1 MDDINF
7 DEVNESQFPAI
18 DLLVRLG
25 WKYVT
30 RDEAEELRGGDKSR
44 VILTDITKNAL
55 MRINSYEENGIERKF
70 DKNDIAAK
78 VDELENIKVQ
88 GLIDTS
94 KEVSNRIMPKLG
106 GGTIKVFENG
116 SYQDKSIRYID
127 FDNIENND
135 FHVTVEYKINGN
147 EENFRPDIMLFING
161 IPIAEIE
168 NKRGSVGF
176 EKAIAQLRRYQQ
188 KEYSPKLYTFVQLL
202 IAMDNLKLEHSVY
215 GTAGTPAE
223 YYTHWREKDQD
234 QYKLEQTL
242 SQILYQPLEQETY
255 NKIRQDL
262 NGYVLGLRSTSYLPQ
277 DNLIYGMLRK
287 ERILDIIKNFVFYDG
302 LYKKV
307 ARYQQYFAVKK
318 MLNQVKQ
325 REGEHRKGGIIWHTQ
340 GSGKSLTMVMF
351 VRALI
356 EDPEIK
362 NPRIV
367 IVTDR
372 IDLDKQIKE
381 TFANGGLKK
390 DVIRTTSGEDLIKR
404 IKNKDP
410 NVLTTIIDKFNS
422 AAKKYS
428 KVVDEDENIFVLVDE
443 AHRSQS
449 GDANLS
455 MLRTIPNACYIAF
468 TGTPILKNQKKLT
481 TNKFGDFIDRYTI
494 DDALKD
500 GIIVPLLYD
509 GRYIPI
515 DEDEDK
521 IDRKVERVLSGL
533 SDEQQEELKKR
544 IEKKHIKNTS
554 AKIEEVCIDVAE
566 HFERNFQNTG
576 LKAQLVA
583 PNKISAVHMHEWF
596 ERDGRIK
603 TALVIS
609 DENGEIGD
617 EEKEKQEVK
626 TYLDKIK
633 QNYASLRSYED
644 QVIADFKTQKSPEIL
659 IVVDKLLTGF
669 DAPVNTV
676 LYLAKQLRDHN
687 LLQAIAR
694 VNRLYNNEN
703 GTMNKTAG
711 YVVDY
716 SENARAIKEA
726 MALFGNY
733 DPDDVRSALI
743 DVKQKKGELEAS
755 YAELV
760 DLFKEFKTSHECL
773 DSLKDE
779 AERRKFYDS
788 YNKVLNIYSEYAN
801 LREADTELIG
811 RCQKDLKK
819 FAEIKKDANILY
831 DDKLDLR
838 AYERELVRIL
848 DQHITADQ
856 ATILVE
862 NVEISNSKYFDQAV
876 EQLGSGKSRAEAIA
890 AQANRRI
897 TEAFKNKGDVN
908 LFNKFSEK
916 IRRIIDELYDNKIED
931 SKAFEELTQI
941 IEDIDSRKDN
951 SLPEK
956 IKDIAGGGLLY
967 GNLKELISENDYD
980 NHIIKLAEIVKQY
993 AIVDWWKSFDQK
1005 RIMENAIDD
1014 YIYDN
1019 LEVNEIENK
1028 KIRSKIIELAE
1039 NNYDLFKD

>member
-1 MDDINF
+1 MDELNF
-7 DEVNESQFPAI
+7 DEVNESQFPAVA
-18 DLLVRLG
+18 LLVKLG
-25 WKYVT
+25 WKYIT
-30 RDEAEELRGGDKSR
+30 REEAEAFRDGDKSR
-44 VILTDITKNAL
+44 VILTKVARDAL
-55 MRINSYEENGIERKF
+55 MRINSYEENGTERKF
-70 DKNDIAAK
+70 DSNDITAK

-94 KEVSNRIMPKLG
+94 KEISGRIMPNLG

-127 FDNIENND
+127 FENIENND

-168 NKRGSVGF
+168 NKRGSVGY
-176 EKAIAQLRRYQQ
+176 EKAVAQLRRYQQ

-234 QYKLEQTL
+234 QYELEQKL
-242 SQILYQPLEQETY
+242 NKILFQPLDSETY
-255 NKIRQDL
+255 DKIYHDL
-262 NGYVLGLRSTSYLPQ
+262 NHQVAGQRSTSYLPQ

-287 ERILDIIKNFVFYDG
+287 DRILDIIKNFVFYDG

-318 MLNQVKQ
+318 MLKQVKQ
-325 REGEHRKGGIIWHTQ
+325 HEGSHRKGGIVWHTQ

-362 NPRIV
+362 NPRII

-390 DVIRTTSGEDLIKR
+390 DVVRTTSGEDLIKR
-404 IKNKDP
+404 IKNKDS

-428 KVVDEDENIFVLVDE
+428 NFTDEDENIFILVDE

-455 MLRTIPNACYIAF
+455 MLRTIPNACYIGF

-521 IDRKVERVLSGL
+521 IDRKVERIMGGL
-533 SDEQQEELKKR
+533 SDEQQAELKHR

-566 HFERNFQNTG
+566 HFEQNFQNTG

-583 PNKISAVHMHEWF
+583 PSKLAAVHMHEWF

-609 DENGEIGD
+609 DENGEIGE
-617 EEKEKQEVK
+617 EEKDKQEVK
-626 TYLDKIK
+626 VYLDKIK
-633 QNYASLRSYED
+633 QNYVSLRSYEER
-644 QVIADFKTQKSPEIL
+644 VIEDFKKNKHPEIL

-694 VNRLYNNEN
+694 VNRLYNNEK
-703 GTMNKTAG
+703 GTIPKTAG
-711 YVVDY
+711 YIVDY

-726 MALFGNY
+726 MSLFGNY
-733 DPDDVRSALI
+733 DPDDIRSALI
-743 DVKQKKGELEAS
+743 DAKQKKDELES
-755 YAELV
+755 KYA
-760 DLFKEFKTSHECL
+760 DLLDIFKEFKTSHECVEFL
-773 DSLKDE
+773 QDE

-788 YNKVLNIYSEYAN
+788 YNSMLNIYSEYAN
-801 LREADTELIG
+801 LREADTELVS
-811 RCQKDLKK
+811 RCQRELKK
-819 FAEIKKDANILY
+819 FAEIKKDANVLY
-831 DDKLDLR
+831 DEKLDLR
-838 AYERELVRIL
+838 AYERELARIL

-856 ATILVE
+856 AIILTE
-862 NVEISNSKYFDQAV
+862 KIEISNSKYFNQVV
-876 EQLGSGKSRAEAIA
+876 ESLDSGKSRAEAIA

-897 TEAFKNKGDVN
+897 TEIFKNKGDIH
-908 LFNKFSEK
+908 LFNKFSER
-916 IRRIIDELYDNKIED
+916 IRAIIDELYNNKIED
-931 SKAFEELTQI
+931 SKAFEELTDVI
-941 IEDIDSRKDN
+941 NDINGRKDA
-951 SLPEK
+951 SLPAEVK
-956 IKDIAGGGLLY
+956 AMPGGGLLY
-967 GNLKELISENDYD
+967 GNLHELMPQENYD
-980 NHIIKLAEIVKQY
+980 RYIIELAKIVKQH
-993 AIVDWWKSFDQK
+993 AIVDWWKSFEEK
-1005 RIMENAIDD
+1005 RIMENALDD
-1014 YIYDN
+1014 YIYEN
-1019 LEVNEIENK
+1019 LNVTELENK
-1028 KIRSKIIELAE
+1028 KIREKIIELAE
-1039 NNYDLFKD
+1039 NNHELFKD